1 MLKFL
6 TLAFGTLLSLSASAQ
21 SRNMDFEKYDPIS
34 TLVVPEHKVDHAKFP
49 FIDVHNH
56 QFDMGNQDLSTLIK
70 DMDKLNMKVMVN
82 LSGQGGN
89 TLKKMMN
96 NVRSNYPRRF
106 IVFTNINFDGI
117 GNEGWTQNA
126 VKQLEEDVKSGANGL
141 KIYKSLGFSVQDKL
155 GKRVPVDDP
164 RLDAIWEKCG
174 ELKIPVLIHTADPKP
189 FWDPMDEKNER
200 WLELA
205 THPNRKRGPD
215 NPVPWEQLIEEQHRM
230 FRKHPRTTFIAAHFG
245 WYPNDL
251 DKLSQLLDEMPHVN
265 VEFGAVIAELGR
277 QPRAARAFFEKYQDR
292 ILFGK
297 DSWVPEEYATYFR
310 VLETNDEYFPY
321 HKKYHAFWRMY
332 GMGLPDSILKKVYYK
347 NALRIVPNID
357 KTGFPD

>member
-141 KIYKSLGFSVQDKL
+141 KIYKSLGFSVQDKCYL
-155 GKRVPVDDP
+155 GKMRRAENPCAHSYRRP
-164 RLDAIWEKCG
+164 ET
-174 ELKIPVLIHTADPKP
+174 VL
-189 FWDPMDEKNER
+189 
-200 WLELA
+200 
-205 THPNRKRGPD
+205 GPD
-215 NPVPWEQLIEEQHRM
+215 
-230 FRKHPRTTFIAAHFG
+230 G
-245 WYPNDL
+245 
-251 DKLSQLLDEMPHVN
+251 
-265 VEFGAVIAELGR
+265 
-277 QPRAARAFFEKYQDR
+277 
-292 ILFGK
+292 
-297 DSWVPEEYATYFR
+297 
-310 VLETNDEYFPY
+310 
-321 HKKYHAFWRMY
+321 
-332 GMGLPDSILKKVYYK
+332 
-347 NALRIVPNID
+347 
-357 KTGFPD
+357 